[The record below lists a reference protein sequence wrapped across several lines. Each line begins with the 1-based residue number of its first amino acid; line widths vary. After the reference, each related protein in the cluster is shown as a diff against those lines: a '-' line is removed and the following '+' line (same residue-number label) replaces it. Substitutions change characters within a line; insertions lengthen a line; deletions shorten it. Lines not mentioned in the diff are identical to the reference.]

1 MIEEY
6 ICPSYYTPTFQI
18 GMAFFTA
25 LMTGALSKGFIS
37 IIIWYIVFELAFRWA
52 TRTRRH
58 LYHPVARVTVIV
70 TGLIGIITTRYL
82 FNRSI
87 W

>member
-37 IIIWYIVFELAFRWA
+37 IIIWYIIFEIVFRWA
-52 TRTRRH
+52 TRRRVH
-58 LYHPVARVTVIV
+58 LYRPVARVTVITV
-70 TGLIGIITTRYL
+70 GFIGILTARYL